1 MIFPFRATSNPSL
14 QTHNNKAG
22 SSSLTTTTATKAA
35 VEGEGNA
42 GNNKG
47 YSAVDGEHNP
57 AVSTSNNVKQPV
69 NNESSALAQ
78 HDSRVA
84 AMSIRDIRRNQ
95 LYLCLI
101 YIGFAVLFALLGLLY
116 YERPYIS
123 GIDEENVRLLLQVPW
138 FKGWKVQIVAV
149 KQ

>member
-1 MIFPFRATSNPSL
+1 MVFPFRTASNPSL
-14 QTHNNKAG
+14 QTHNNKTG
-22 SSSLTTTTATKAA
+22 SSSLTTATTKAA

-42 GNNKG
+42 GNSKG
-47 YSAVDGEHNP
+47 YSAVDGEHSP

-69 NNESSALAQ
+69 NNEPSALVQ

-84 AMSIRDIRRNQ
+84 AMSIRDIKRNQ

-123 GIDEENVRLLLQVPW
+123 GINEENARLLLQVPW
-138 FKGWKVQIVAV
+138 FNGWKIQIVAV